1 MKTDI
6 FVEKNKLLL
15 NLTLPAHVL
24 AAEADEKKMIRNYF
38 QNKLN
43 GFLLKLA
50 QTTPHPLN
58 LKVFI
63 LKHCWD
69 GMVY

>member
-15 NLTLPAHVL
+15 NLSLPAHVL

-43 GFLLKLA
+43 GF
-50 QTTPHPLN
+50 
-58 LKVFI
+58 F
-63 LKHCWD
+63 
-69 GMVY
+69 Y

>member
-15 NLTLPAHVL
+15 NLTPVHVL

-43 GFLLKLA
+43 GF
-50 QTTPHPLN
+50 
-58 LKVFI
+58 F
-63 LKHCWD
+63 
-69 GMVY
+69 Y